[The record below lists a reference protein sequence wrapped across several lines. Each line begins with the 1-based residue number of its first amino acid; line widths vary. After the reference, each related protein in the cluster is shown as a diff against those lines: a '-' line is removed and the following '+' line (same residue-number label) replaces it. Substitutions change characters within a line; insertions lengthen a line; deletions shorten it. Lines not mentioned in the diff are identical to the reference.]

1 MTNTNGSPTFKRRGR
16 GQQSSINW
24 AKVDIFKPMIALR
37 PKICKWMA
45 SQMSSPTFIHSGPR
59 IDSSPTGISKKRLK
73 NEIEKPKVS
82 GACMSGP
89 RKSSWESLKEVD
101 SHGVWPNN
109 WFDSIFFCNCRHEKA
124 FLTSFKT
131 FASLN
136 SCNQTGLKW
145 WDYQPFL
152 LWYQPTLIG
161 FSKRKWILKL
171 EALSR
176 WRQ

>member
-82 GACMSGP
+82 GGLYERP
-89 RKSSWESLKEVD
+89 KKE
-101 SHGVWPNN
+101 
-109 WFDSIFFCNCRHEKA
+109 
-124 FLTSFKT
+124 
-131 FASLN
+131 
-136 SCNQTGLKW
+136 
-145 WDYQPFL
+145 
-152 LWYQPTLIG
+152 
-161 FSKRKWILKL
+161 
-171 EALSR
+171 
-176 WRQ
+176 